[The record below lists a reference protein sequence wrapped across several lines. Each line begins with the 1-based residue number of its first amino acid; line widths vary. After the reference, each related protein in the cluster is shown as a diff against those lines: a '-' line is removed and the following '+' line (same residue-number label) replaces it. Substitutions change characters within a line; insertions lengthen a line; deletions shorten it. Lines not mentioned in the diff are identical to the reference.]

1 VFVRRRHG
9 SPEQHATTKNAFVEP
24 RFQSSRLFT
33 SEVVAATSSDTP
45 GFNRETKEDDM
56 QEVQQY
62 RQYVRECVRLA
73 ATASAKDKLI
83 LLKIAEAWEQQAK
96 IAEAASKKK
105 PGGKSDG
112 ATPTP

>member
-1 VFVRRRHG
+1 
-9 SPEQHATTKNAFVEP
+9 
-24 RFQSSRLFT
+24 
-33 SEVVAATSSDTP
+33 
-45 GFNRETKEDDM
+45 M